1 VKLSVLMP
9 VYNEVTTV
17 VSVVKRILDVQYPC
31 EVELVIVDDGS
42 RDGTAEVL
50 AQLNDPR
57 VTVHTHGRNRGKGA
71 AVRTASELATGTH
84 IVICDADLE
93 YAPEDLPALLQPVL
107 AGETDVVF
115 GTRTFGSHTSYSF
128 WYVLG
133 NKAVTFFANALFNSW
148 ISDLETCFKLMP
160 LPLYRE
166 LGVRSAG
173 FGMEAEITAKLLGRG
188 IRPYEVPI
196 SYRARRREEG
206 KKLTWRDG
214 LQALWILLRIRLAG

>member
-1 VKLSVLMP
+1 MP
-9 VYNEVTTV
+9 VYNEVATV
-17 VSVVKRILDVQYPC
+17 AMVVKRVLDVQYPC
-31 EVELVIVDDGS
+31 EVELVVVDDGS

-50 AQLNDPR
+50 ARLDDPR
-57 VTVHTHGRNRGKGA
+57 VTVRTHGRNRGKGA
-71 AVRTASELATGTH
+71 AVRTASTFATGTH

-93 YAPEDLPALLQPVL
+93 YAPEDLPALLRPVL
-107 AGETDVVF
+107 AGEPDVVF

-166 LGVRSAG
+166 LGVRSTG
-173 FGMEAEITAKLLGRG
+173 FGMEAEITAKLLRRG

-214 LQALWILLRIRLAG
+214 VQALWVLLRVRLAG